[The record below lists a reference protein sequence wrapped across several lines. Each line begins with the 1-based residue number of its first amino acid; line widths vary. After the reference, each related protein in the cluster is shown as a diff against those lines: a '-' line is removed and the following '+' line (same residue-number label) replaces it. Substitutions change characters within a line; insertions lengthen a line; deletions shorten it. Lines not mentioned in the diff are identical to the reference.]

1 MAIIGD
7 NPIYWGTAGASP
19 LQRGLRPRGQSA
31 LDVVIEAGGLPLG
44 SGPLDFQEF
53 ILSPATEAAANL
65 TVLVAAEVTAQNAPT
80 VAAAAASAATAAAQA
95 ANAATSATNAATSAS
110 TATSQASAAST
121 SAAAAAASAAVFVA
135 ATAAEVW
142 AGTVANKYIPA
153 SIQKASVAFQAATG
167 PEVAANVWTPDC
179 LNGFNRGPYVLTA
192 NTTLGKPTNPLD
204 GVTYVFDFVEN
215 GTGGWTLTINAA
227 FKFGTGENTIN
238 TGANKRN
245 RIIATYSAAADEFIS
260 TLHKSA

>member
-1 MAIIGD
+1 MIIGD

-19 LQRGLRPRGQSA
+19 PQRGLRPRGQSA
-31 LDVVIEAGGLPLG
+31 LDVVIEAGGLPVG
-44 SGPLDFQEF
+44 SGPLEFQAF
-53 ILSPATEAAANL
+53 LLSPAVEAAEGL
-65 TVLVAAEVTAQNAPT
+65 TLLVSNEVTAQNAPT
-80 VAAAAASAATAAAQA
+80 LAAAAASATAAAGSA
-95 ANAATSATNAATSAS
+95 SAAATSAFDAAASAS
-110 TATSQASAAST
+110 TTTSQASAAST

-167 PEVAANVWTPDC
+167 PEVVGTTWTPDC
-179 LNGFNRGPYVLTA
+179 LNGFNRGPYVLGA

-204 GVTYVFDFVEN
+204 GVTYVFDFVEDA
-215 GTGGWTLTINAA
+215 TGGRTLTINGA